1 MDTEPGPTANT
12 ASSDPPSATNP
23 SSEATRKNSIGAQPV
38 NNAKSSRRPLPR
50 QMSTIK
56 AADVRARFREDVYG
70 DHEHTIHSH
79 RNREKSF
86 KMIRHLKEQQIRQVA
101 SNWFKRLR
109 KETADPAVVQNM
121 SDPAQVLAHKYGK
134 CGDVLGWGA
143 FGTIRASYKIDEKN
157 PSSKQVFAI
166 KEHKQL
172 EGESQ
177 EKYHRR
183 VVSEFRISSSLHHQ
197 NILATLDLLQDD
209 KGVECQIMEYFPGEE
224 LHSVILHAGE
234 LEETEADCFFKQ
246 LIQGLVYMHEMG
258 VAHRDLKPEN
268 VLLTTSGLVKI
279 IDFGNAECFR
289 AAWETEARMSSG
301 VCGSLPY
308 IAPEEFTLEEFDP
321 RPLDVWACGMIYM
334 AMRTGENPWRA
345 AKPEED
351 AKYQQYV
358 TKRKTEA
365 GYEPIECLRR
375 RQCRNV
381 VYSIL
386 EPSPIRRLTAHQ
398 VRSSEWVQQIPLCC
412 RDTTND

>member
-375 RQCRNV
+375 VSYREVSTYC
-381 VYSIL
+381 S
-386 EPSPIRRLTAHQ
+386 LT
-398 VRSSEWVQQIPLCC
+398 
-412 RDTTND
+412 

>member
-1 MDTEPGPTANT
+1 MTQTVYFGATFSQQHHPAMDTEPGPTANT

-375 RQCRNV
+375 VSYREVSTYC
-381 VYSIL
+381 S
-386 EPSPIRRLTAHQ
+386 LT
-398 VRSSEWVQQIPLCC
+398 
-412 RDTTND
+412 

>member
-1 MDTEPGPTANT
+1 MGAEPGPTANT

-70 DHEHTIHSH
+70 NHEHTIHSY

-197 NILATLDLLQDD
+197 NILATLDLLQDN

-358 TKRKTEA
+358 EKRKTEA

-375 RQCRNV
+375 VSYREVSTCC
-381 VYSIL
+381 S
-386 EPSPIRRLTAHQ
+386 LT
-398 VRSSEWVQQIPLCC
+398 
-412 RDTTND
+412 